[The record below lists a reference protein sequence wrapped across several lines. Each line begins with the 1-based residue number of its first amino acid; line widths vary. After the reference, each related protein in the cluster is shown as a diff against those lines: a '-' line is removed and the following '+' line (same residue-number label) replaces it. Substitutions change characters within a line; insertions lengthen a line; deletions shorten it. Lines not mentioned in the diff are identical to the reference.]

1 MRILVLGAGVLGCN
15 LAMNLFKSGKEVI
28 LLARSSWGQ
37 YLKDNGLTIKYR
49 YSFKKKKANI
59 PIIFNLD
66 NNDKYDVIFVTLR
79 FTQLDSIINTLKE
92 NVSKNIVFVGNNT
105 KASYYRS
112 LLKNKNVMFAFASS
126 AGHRE
131 KTYVSSIDLRKITIG
146 QLKQDKS
153 NEILIKKIFADTD
166 YKVTYQPNMEDYLLS
181 HACFVVPACFAC
193 YYTNGNLKKI
203 SKDKAYLDR
212 IIQANIEG
220 YSALEKAGHKI
231 LPDDEDY
238 NSKRYY
244 KICFF
249 LYKLLCS
256 TSLGKICVSDH
267 AMNAIEEMSALNNDL
282 KRIFDENNANYD
294 QWKSLEN
301 EVSAYLK

>member
-15 LAMNLFKSGKEVI
+15 LAMNLFNSGKDAT

-37 YLKDNGLTIKYR
+37 YLKDNGLTIEYR
-49 YSFKKKKANI
+49 FSFKKKKANI

-66 NNDKYDVIFVTLR
+66 SKDKYDVIFVTLR
-79 FTQLDSIINTLKE
+79 FTQLDSIINILKV
-92 NVSKNIVFVGNNT
+92 NDSKNIIFVGNNT

-112 LLKNKNVMFAFASS
+112 LLINKNVMFAFASS
-126 AGHRE
+126 AGCRE
-131 KTYVSSIDLRKITIG
+131 KSYVSSIDLKKITIG
-146 QLKQDKS
+146 QLKQNES
-153 NEILIKKIFADTD
+153 NEALIKKIFADTD
-166 YKVTYQPNMEDYLLS
+166 YKLTYQPNMEDYLLS

-203 SKDKAYLDR
+203 SNDKIYLDR
-212 IIQANIEG
+212 VIQANIEG

-238 NSKRYY
+238 KSKRYY

-249 LYKLLCS
+249 LYRLLCF

-267 AMNAIEEMSALNNDL
+267 AMNATSEMSALNSDL
-282 KRIFDENNANYD
+282 KRIFDKTNANYD
-294 QWKSLEN
+294 QWKSLEK
-301 EVSAYLK
+301 EVSSYLK